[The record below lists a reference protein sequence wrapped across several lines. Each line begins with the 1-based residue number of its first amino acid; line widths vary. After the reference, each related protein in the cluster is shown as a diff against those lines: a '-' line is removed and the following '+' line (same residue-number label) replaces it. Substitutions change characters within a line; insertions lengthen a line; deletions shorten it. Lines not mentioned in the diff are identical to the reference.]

1 MPVFQYSGVDSTRQ
15 RTAGTIIA
23 DTARHARDQLRER
36 GVRVQAIERA
46 GGTPGRLSSILSIHG
61 FKKRKATSQWGL
73 VAHELSMLLAA
84 GIPLAEA
91 LDALTGQHK
100 GATRTSIMML
110 RDRVEAG
117 VGLAQAMQEQ
127 SDVYDPASI
136 RLVEVGEK
144 AGTLEIVLAEV
155 AEFRLQLSDFKDRV
169 ATALLYPSF
178 LAFFAFAAMLF
189 LMTWV
194 LPPLL
199 ESLQETLAVLPWPTR
214 VAKSISDLL
223 LEYGIWL
230 TIVGLL
236 TLFACLA
243 LWRTERGR
251 RVVDRQ
257 VLRLPVIGSLLLK
270 QSTARI
276 AMIVGLL
283 CKGGVMLTD
292 AIRLAA
298 QSTSNTVLREALLS
312 VEKEMEAGEDVA
324 AAMER
329 KRVFPPLVVRFFA
342 VGQDSGKLEEMLQR
356 LAHDYNKQ
364 VATSSARLTALVEPI
379 LILILAVGVGFLLLA
394 TILPILEAGNVSSI

>member
-1 MPVFQYSGVDSTRQ
+1 MPVFQYSGVDNTRQ
-15 RTAGTIIA
+15 RMTGTIIA
-23 DTARHARDQLRER
+23 DSPRHARDQLRER
-36 GVRVQAIERA
+36 GIRVQGIEQAA
-46 GGTPGRLSSILSIHG
+46 GAKGRLTSILSVKGIQQ
-61 FKKRKATSQWGL
+61 RTAAAQWGL

-117 VGLAQAMQEQ
+117 VGLAKAMEEQ
-127 SDVYDPASI
+127 TQVYDPASI

-144 AGTLEIVLAEV
+144 AGTLEVVLAEV

-169 ATALLYPSF
+169 TTALLYPVF
-178 LAFFAFAAMLF
+178 LALFAFAAMLF

-214 VAKSISDLL
+214 VAKTVSDLL
-223 LEYGIWL
+223 LEHGIWL
-230 TIVGLL
+230 AILGVILLFVG
-236 TLFACLA
+236 LA
-243 LWRTERGR
+243 LWRTDRGR
-251 RVVDRQ
+251 RFVDRQ
-257 VLRLPVIGSLLLK
+257 VLRLPFVGTLLLK
-270 QSTARI
+270 QATARI
-276 AMIVGLL
+276 AMIVSLL

-298 QSTSNTVLREALLS
+298 QSTSNTVLREALQA

-324 AAMER
+324 AAMEQ
-329 KRVFPPLVVRFFA
+329 KSVFPPLVIRFFS

-364 VATSSARLTALVEPI
+364 VATSSARLTAFVEPV